1 MKVREIELGDLFIAS
16 KILRMVDLKGM
27 IKEIG
32 IKTVT
37 DVPDEEKETITAE
50 KSLDVLMYLLGK
62 VDEVEKEVLKLIGA
76 WCGIS
81 PEDAAKLKFH
91 ELKEFAEQ
99 FVKVNGEENIASFF
113 KQAAVLIQKK
123 R

>member
-91 ELKEFAEQ
+91 ELKEFVEQ

>member
-76 WCGIS
+76 WCDIS

>member
-99 FVKVNGEENIASFF
+99 FVKVNGEENITSFF